1 MFSKKLFIFLVL
13 LLFVSHVSFISAV
26 ECNQSDAIEINDT
39 NLLSVN
45 TGDEKDYLCELDE
58 LDEDDDYD
66 ETIIDFNQ
74 GDKMPI
80 TIDSPVKGNLT
91 VFIDNT
97 YYGTWDFSKNE
108 TIFISTYD
116 HNSFYNSSIK
126 NIDIGYHELSLIFN
140 LNSFNNYVPEVY
152 EEDSHLKFM
161 FHECEGDFLN
171 HKYTYTHTSSL
182 TIFEKRKTI
191 HISLLPYYYF
201 DPVMIYYAGVGLDIT
216 FDNINFKEKNKH
228 SFGFILSDSTG
239 KVILK
244 KNMKITDSINIFRYV
259 LDPWSDDPVGIDC
272 EFWYD
277 FPMLGHDIL
286 REMGVCKLTVINF
299 IDGTNDSIM
308 VNISKFFSYYEK
320 IDCVIHGSDVT
331 FYFYQFF
338 PKVFIGM
345 DDNGAYFSPKEDK
358 WNVTFVNLNPGTHV
372 MRLYYLTQDYSKE
385 LLYNFT
391 FKINGI
397 SENDFNNDSSNI
409 VPLNDFSINIFPY
422 KIMDNGGFLFTN
434 AEYAVLDFQD
444 NVLIKDSSLNN
455 IEPDL
460 DGEFI
465 SNGENGDI
473 GTSDGGGDGSSSN
486 TKSYEIFEN
495 SHPSKDDMLAKLG
508 VILFSC
514 MSFMIGYTRF
524 DKH

>member
-26 ECNQSDAIEINDT
+26 ECNQSDAIEINGTD
-39 NLLSVN
+39 LLSVN
-45 TGDEKDYLCELDE
+45 TGDEKDYLCELDD
-58 LDEDDDYD
+58 LDEYDDYD

-91 VFIDNT
+91 VFIDNA

-108 TIFISTYD
+108 TIFISTYNP
-116 HNSFYNSSIK
+116 NSFYNSSIK

-201 DPVMIYYAGVGLDIT
+201 DPVLIYYAGVGLDIT

-244 KNMKITDSINIFRYV
+244 KNMKITDSFDSGKI
-259 LDPWSDDPVGIDC
+259 IDWDGESIGTFC

-277 FPMLGHDIL
+277 F
-286 REMGVCKLTVINF
+286 
-299 IDGTNDSIM
+299 
-308 VNISKFFSYYEK
+308 
-320 IDCVIHGSDVT
+320 
-331 FYFYQFF
+331 Q
-338 PKVFIGM
+338 
-345 DDNGAYFSPKEDK
+345 
-358 WNVTFVNLNPGTHV
+358 
-372 MRLYYLTQDYSKE
+372 
-385 LLYNFT
+385 
-391 FKINGI
+391 
-397 SENDFNNDSSNI
+397 
-409 VPLNDFSINIFPY
+409 
-422 KIMDNGGFLFTN
+422 
-434 AEYAVLDFQD
+434 
-444 NVLIKDSSLNN
+444 
-455 IEPDL
+455 
-460 DGEFI
+460 
-465 SNGENGDI
+465 
-473 GTSDGGGDGSSSN
+473 
-486 TKSYEIFEN
+486 
-495 SHPSKDDMLAKLG
+495 
-508 VILFSC
+508 
-514 MSFMIGYTRF
+514 
-524 DKH
+524 